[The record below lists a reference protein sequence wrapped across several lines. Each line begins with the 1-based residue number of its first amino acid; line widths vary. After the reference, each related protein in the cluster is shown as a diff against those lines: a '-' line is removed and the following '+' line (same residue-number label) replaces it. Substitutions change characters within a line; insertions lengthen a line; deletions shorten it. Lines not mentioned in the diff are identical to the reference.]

1 MSLEAIRY
9 QRGTGL
15 YLLNQLLL
23 PHESVWEPVPTMA
36 EAHAQIKLMKVRGA
50 PAIGVTA
57 ALALAVELDSR
68 KNLPTLPVADLL
80 KWIRAHLDHIATS
93 RPTAV
98 NLFDSIDKLWAKA
111 QEVAE
116 KTKSSVEV
124 REALV
129 ALAQQIFADDVK
141 DNVAIGQH
149 GMEWLVKAVPA
160 DQASQ
165 LRVLTHCNTGSLATA
180 SYGTALGIIRSL
192 HANKKL
198 AHVYCTETRPY
209 NQGSRLTAYELTY
222 EKMPATLVTDS
233 MVSFLLK
240 QHPVHAIIVGAD
252 RIARNGDTANKIG
265 TYQLALAARAH
276 GVKMMVAAPLTTFDL
291 AIADGSA
298 IPIEQRPAHELIR
311 VTGAVVKNGMPT
323 SELATVQV
331 APQGMN
337 VWNPGFDVTPAEL
350 IDAIVTEQ
358 GVITKAPGSKVFDV
372 AGFLKTVQ

>member
-57 ALALAVELDSR
+57 ALALAVELDSH
-68 KNLPTLPVADLL
+68 KDLATLPVADLL

-111 QEVAE
+111 HEVAA

-160 DQASQ
+160 DQASH

-192 HANKKL
+192 HAHKKL

-240 QHPVHAIIVGAD
+240 QHPVHAIIVGRRPD
-252 RIARNGDTANKIG
+252 RAQRRHGQQDWDLPAGIG
-265 TYQLALAARAH
+265 GARAWCE
-276 GVKMMVAAPLTTFDL
+276 D
-291 AIADGSA
+291 DGG
-298 IPIEQRPAHELIR
+298 R
-311 VTGAVVKNGMPT
+311 AV
-323 SELATVQV
+323 
-331 APQGMN
+331 
-337 VWNPGFDVTPAEL
+337 DH
-350 IDAIVTEQ
+350 I
-358 GVITKAPGSKVFDV
+358 
-372 AGFLKTVQ
+372 